1 MGLSKSLALSAIVFA
16 RVTAG
21 LDVSQSCGGTSVAG
35 IRCSTCIRRTS
46 HFLSL
51 FFHFYFELE
60 MVPVRGFAKGWTL
73 PFSGIAA

>member
-1 MGLSKSLALSAIVFA
+1 MGLSKSLALSAIVVA

-35 IRCSTCIRRTS
+35 VRCSTCIRRNS
-46 HFLSL
+46 HLLSH

-60 MVPVRGFAKGWTL
+60 MVTVRGYAKG
-73 PFSGIAA
+73 